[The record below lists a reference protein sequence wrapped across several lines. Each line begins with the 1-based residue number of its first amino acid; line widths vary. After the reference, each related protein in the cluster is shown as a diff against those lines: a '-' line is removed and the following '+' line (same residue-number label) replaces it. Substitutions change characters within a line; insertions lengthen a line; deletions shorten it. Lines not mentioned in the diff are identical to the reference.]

1 MDRLFY
7 YDTKI
12 GRLGIREDGE
22 GITHIYFREPNVD
35 AEIEANKL
43 EIQES
48 DLTKKAYIQ
57 LKEYMEG
64 QRKQFDLPLNPKGTE
79 FQTRVWNALTKIPY
93 GEIRSYKDIAIAV
106 GNEKASRAVGMA
118 NNKNPIPIV
127 IPCHRVVGSNKKLV
141 GYAGGL
147 DLKEKLLSL
156 EGILVDKN
164 KVSK

>member
-7 YDTKI
+7 YNTKI

-22 GITHIYFREPNVD
+22 SITHIYFREPNID

-43 EIQES
+43 VVQES
-48 DLTKKAYIQ
+48 YLTKRAYIQ

-64 QRKQFDLPLNPKGTE
+64 QRKQFELPLNPNGTE
-79 FQTRVWNALTKIPY
+79 FQRKVWNALTKIPY
-93 GEIRSYKDIAIAV
+93 GETRSYKDIAIAV

-118 NNKNPIPIV
+118 NNKNPIPII

-147 DLKEKLLSL
+147 DLKEQLLSL
-156 EGILVDKN
+156 EGILIDKN
-164 KVSK
+164 KVNK

>member
-22 GITHIYFREPNVD
+22 GITHIYFREANVD
-35 AEIEANKL
+35 VEIKSNKL
-43 EIQES
+43 VIQES
-48 DLTKKAYIQ
+48 DLIKKTYIQ

-79 FQTRVWNALTKIPY
+79 FQRKVWNALTKIPY
-93 GEIRSYKDIAIAV
+93 GETRSYKDIAIAV

-164 KVSK
+164 KVNK

>member
-22 GITHIYFREPNVD
+22 NITNIYFGEPNID
-35 AEIEANKL
+35 LEIKENKL
-43 EIQES
+43 VIQES
-48 DLTKKAYIQ
+48 DLIKKAYIQ
-57 LKEYMEG
+57 LKEYMDG
-64 QRKQFDLPLNPKGTE
+64 QRNEFDLPLNPKGTE
-79 FQTRVWNALTKIPY
+79 FQKKVWVELSKIPY
-93 GEIRSYKDIAIAV
+93 GETRSYKDIAIAI
-106 GNEKASRAVGMA
+106 GNKKASRAVGMA

-127 IPCHRVVGSNKKLV
+127 VPCHRVVGSNKKLV

-147 DLKEKLLSL
+147 DLKEKLLNI
-156 EGILVDKN
+156 EGIFIEKN

>member
-22 GITHIYFREPNVD
+22 SITHIYFREPNVEV
-35 AEIEANKL
+35 EIEQNRLLL
-43 EIQES
+43 EES
-48 DLTKKAYIQ
+48 DLIKMAYIQ
-57 LKEYMEG
+57 LSEYIEG
-64 QRKQFDLPLNPKGTE
+64 QRKQFDLPLDPKGTE
-79 FQTRVWNALTKIPY
+79 FQRKVWKELTKIPY
-93 GEIRSYKDIAIAV
+93 GETRSYKEVAIAI
-106 GNEKASRAVGMA
+106 GNEKASRAIGMA

>member
-7 YDTKI
+7 YNTKI

-22 GITHIYFREPNVD
+22 SITHIYFREPNID

-43 EIQES
+43 VVQES
-48 DLTKKAYIQ
+48 YLTKRAYIQ

-64 QRKQFDLPLNPKGTE
+64 QRKQFELPLNPNGTE
-79 FQTRVWNALTKIPY
+79 FQRKVWNALTKIPY
-93 GEIRSYKDIAIAV
+93 GETRSYKDIAIAV

-127 IPCHRVVGSNKKLV
+127 VPCHRVVGSNKKLV

-147 DLKEKLLSL
+147 DLKEKLLNI
-156 EGILVDKN
+156 EGIFIEKN